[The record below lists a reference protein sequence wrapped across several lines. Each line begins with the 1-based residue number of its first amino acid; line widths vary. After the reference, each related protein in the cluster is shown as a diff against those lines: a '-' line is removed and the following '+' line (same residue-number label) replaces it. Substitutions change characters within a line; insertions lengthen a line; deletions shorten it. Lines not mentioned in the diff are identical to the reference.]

1 MVPQESVDKDLQT
14 MPHTFPQLGKE
25 LMLHQQPHHRALVGA
40 MIPAHR
46 PPQLNNPLTSLKTPS
61 NTLRKHD
68 KTLANQFKSLKH
80 VKTCWINTVINSCD
94 IYYLNYHT
102 FPFLQSCLCSFC
114 SKPGVSVKSP
124 CQGAPNPQRTR
135 CSRQRTDAKDGGNTP
150 TSWESI

>member
-1 MVPQESVDKDLQT
+1 MALSKLGRLYVSNLQGLQGLRYAKMIETYKHANIQQTLLQSIPRLKRTVSLYFKLEVEDRWCHKNLNTFYNCSIDKDLQT

-46 PPQLNNPLTSLKTPS
+46 PPQLNSPLTSLKTPS

-80 VKTCWINTVINSCD
+80 VKTC
-94 IYYLNYHT
+94 
-102 FPFLQSCLCSFC
+102 
-114 SKPGVSVKSP
+114 
-124 CQGAPNPQRTR
+124 
-135 CSRQRTDAKDGGNTP
+135 
-150 TSWESI
+150 